1 MKFVLDKSIFIRWLL
16 KDREPSTQDYA
27 RKVLDL
33 LIEGGTALVPN
44 LWALEAANVIVI
56 VKALKKGTVTQADA
70 SQFIALLGE
79 LDIQPD
85 AQTHDHALGDTLSLA
100 KQYGLSSYDA
110 AYLELALRKG
120 TPLATVDKELGD
132 AASKAGGLRVLMN

>member
-1 MKFVLDKSIFIRWLL
+1 MKFVLDNSIAMRWLL
-16 KDREPSTQDYA
+16 NDREPSTQAHA

-44 LWALEAANVIVI
+44 LWACEAANVIV
-56 VKALKKGTVTQADA
+56 KPLKKGAVTQADA
-70 SQFIALLGE
+70 SQFTALLGE
-79 LDIQPD
+79 LDIRPD

-120 TPLATVDKELGD
+120 IPLATVDKELGD

>member
-1 MKFVLDKSIFIRWLL
+1 MKFVLDNSIAMRWLL
-16 KDREPSTQDYA
+16 NDRDARTQDHA
-27 RKVLDL
+27 RKILTL
-33 LIEGGTALVPN
+33 LIDGGTAIVPN
-44 LWALEAANVIVI
+44 LWALEAANVIL
-56 VKALKKGTVTQADA
+56 KEMKKGNVTQADA

-85 AQTHDHALGDTLSLA
+85 NQTHAHALRDTLNLA

-120 TPLATVDKELGD
+120 IEIATVDKELGE
-132 AASKAGGLRVLMN
+132 AASKAGAIRVLMN

>member
-1 MKFVLDKSIFIRWLL
+1 MKFVLDNSIAMRWLL
-16 KDREPSTQDYA
+16 NDREPSTQDYA
-27 RKVLDL
+27 RRVLDL

-44 LWALEAANVIVI
+44 LWALEAANVIV
-56 VKALKKGTVTQADA
+56 KALKKGAVTQADA
-70 SQFIALLGE
+70 SQFIALLGD
-79 LDIQPD
+79 LDIEPD

-120 TPLATVDKELGD
+120 IPLATVDKELGD
-132 AASKAGGLRVLMN
+132 AANKAGGLRVLMN

>member
-1 MKFVLDKSIFIRWLL
+1 MKFVLDNSIAMRWLL
-16 KDREPSTQDYA
+16 NDRDAQTQDDA
-27 RKVLDL
+27 RKVLHL
-33 LIEGGTALVPN
+33 LIDGGTAIVPN
-44 LWALEAANVIVI
+44 LWALEAANVIL
-56 VKALKKGTVTQADA
+56 KEMKKGNVTQADA

-85 AQTHDHALGDTLSLA
+85 NQTHAHALRDTLNLA

-120 TPLATVDKELGD
+120 IEIATVDKELGE
-132 AASKAGGLRVLMN
+132 AASKAGAIRVLMN